1 MTITWVRFVSS
12 EINASENNSYSL
24 TMCATCTK
32 FTAMFV
38 PQKTTTNT
46 KENHGNSKMCAT
58 ICGLKMRSCAF
69 DRFKIVAFLFNFPQ
83 FLVIQN
89 EKSTLEKQKK
99 KSWMKSNLI
108 QAWLKI
114 FYILCT
120 LETSIAHFAWWL

>member
-1 MTITWVRFVSS
+1 
-12 EINASENNSYSL
+12 
-24 TMCATCTK
+24 
-32 FTAMFV
+32 MFV

-99 KSWMKSNLI
+99 KELNEIKFNPSMAKN
-108 QAWLKI
+108 
-114 FYILCT
+114 ILYS
-120 LETSIAHFAWWL
+120 LYA